1 MEKRF
6 DPMTGQPIQPQ
17 PVNEQ
22 PQMRFDPMTGQ
33 PIQPTPAPQ
42 PVPTPAPQPVPTP
55 APQPTPQ
62 PQMQFDPMTG
72 QPVQQTYQQQQYQ
85 QQPYQQ
91 QQYQQQPY
99 QQQMMPQPTK
109 KKSKI
114 GFVIG
119 GIVAAVVLIA
129 IVLVAVVK
137 TGVFLSPNDKVLLAV
152 TNTFKDQTMLMED
165 LDISDIVSSGKY
177 TVGINGSYEG
187 SALDC
192 SYMVTPKSQQIK
204 GSFSTSGIPT
214 VDLDVVVADGK
225 VQAYTSLI
233 DKYLFEYNYE
243 GTNTGYLMQQIPS
256 DQLQMLNDSLKEME
270 NAGDID
276 DSKAADLAKVL
287 LSDYRSNV
295 KFEKVDEKDIVIDEK
310 NRSCKGYMALIN
322 KEILRKFVD
331 DIKAEVEENNSNVTT
346 NFDELYTS
354 IEEMPDMYV
363 TVYIYKNKL
372 AGVTMKPTTED
383 SDIEIL
389 FHGGTTRW
397 QNIELLSDGVSLAQ
411 IVGTTSGKSETFE
424 LKGNGVTAATIK
436 YDRATGLFSLD
447 ANGTYLS
454 GTISRSGKELSVS
467 LDYFQGLSGTV
478 SFKKGATIEKP
489 TAEKTFDVGN
499 ATESECQSLL
509 IEIAGSGSALGDL
522 LYGSY

>member
-1 MEKRF
+1 
-6 DPMTGQPIQPQ
+6 
-17 PVNEQ
+17 
-22 PQMRFDPMTGQ
+22 
-33 PIQPTPAPQ
+33 
-42 PVPTPAPQPVPTP
+42 
-55 APQPTPQ
+55 
-62 PQMQFDPMTG
+62 
-72 QPVQQTYQQQQYQ
+72 
-85 QQPYQQ
+85 
-91 QQYQQQPY
+91 
-99 QQQMMPQPTK
+99 
-109 KKSKI
+109 
-114 GFVIG
+114 
-119 GIVAAVVLIA
+119 
-129 IVLVAVVK
+129 
-137 TGVFLSPNDKVLLAV
+137 
-152 TNTFKDQTMLMED
+152 
-165 LDISDIVSSGKY
+165 
-177 TVGINGSYEG
+177 
-187 SALDC
+187 
-192 SYMVTPKSQQIK
+192 
-204 GSFSTSGIPT
+204 
-214 VDLDVVVADGK
+214 
-225 VQAYTSLI
+225 
-233 DKYLFEYNYE
+233 
-243 GTNTGYLMQQIPS
+243 MQQIPS

>member
-42 PVPTPAPQPVPTP
+42 PVPTPAPQP
-55 APQPTPQ
+55 APQ

-72 QPVQQTYQQQQYQ
+72 QLVQQTYQQQQYQ

-91 QQYQQQPY
+91 QPY
-99 QQQMMPQPTK
+99 QPQMMPQPPK

-137 TGVFLSPNDKVLLAV
+137 AGVFLSPNDKVLLAV

-165 LDISDIVSSGKY
+165 LDISDIVCSGKY

-270 NAGDID
+270 NAGNLD

-295 KFEKVDEKDIVIDEK
+295 KFEKVAEKDIMIDEK
-310 NRSCKGYMALIN
+310 TRSCKGYIALIDRQ
-322 KEILRKFVD
+322 ILRRFVD
-331 DIKAEVEENNSNVTT
+331 DMKAEVEENNSNVTT
-346 NFDELYTS
+346 NFDELYEA

-372 AGVTMKPTTED
+372 AGINMKPTTED
-383 SDIEIL
+383 SDMEIL

-424 LKGNGVTAATIK
+424 LKGNGVTVATIT
-436 YDRATGLFSLD
+436 YERTTGLFTINAD
-447 ANGTYLS
+447 GTYLS
-454 GTISRSGKELSVS
+454 GTINRTGKELSVS

-499 ATESECQSLL
+499 ATESECQSILM
-509 IEIAGSGSALGDL
+509 EIAGSGSALGDL

>member
-42 PVPTPAPQPVPTP
+42 PVPTPAPQP
-55 APQPTPQ
+55 APQ

-91 QQYQQQPY
+91 QPY
-99 QQQMMPQPTK
+99 QPQMMPQPPK

-137 TGVFLSPNDKVLLAV
+137 AGVFLSPNDKVLLAV

-165 LDISDIVSSGKY
+165 LDISDIVCSGKY

-270 NAGDID
+270 TAGNLD
-276 DSKAADLAKVL
+276 D
-287 LSDYRSNV
+287 
-295 KFEKVDEKDIVIDEK
+295 
-310 NRSCKGYMALIN
+310 
-322 KEILRKFVD
+322 
-331 DIKAEVEENNSNVTT
+331 
-346 NFDELYTS
+346 
-354 IEEMPDMYV
+354 
-363 TVYIYKNKL
+363 
-372 AGVTMKPTTED
+372 
-383 SDIEIL
+383 
-389 FHGGTTRW
+389 
-397 QNIELLSDGVSLAQ
+397 
-411 IVGTTSGKSETFE
+411 
-424 LKGNGVTAATIK
+424 
-436 YDRATGLFSLD
+436 
-447 ANGTYLS
+447 
-454 GTISRSGKELSVS
+454 
-467 LDYFQGLSGTV
+467 
-478 SFKKGATIEKP
+478 
-489 TAEKTFDVGN
+489 
-499 ATESECQSLL
+499 
-509 IEIAGSGSALGDL
+509 
-522 LYGSY
+522 